1 MVPDSR
7 LVKCRQSRICRFMKS
22 CYHLSPVGGLPW
34 SMLRCQ
40 GKFLMKNK
48 KKAKPK
54 KQATPENANVVV
66 GPNGGKL
73 WCLELE
79 MIRCFRTNTAQIN
92 AMHCTC
98 FLILSQMFLCTIV
111 HEWLVSW
118 ATFCQRLAF
127 TFHTNGSVN
136 PWPMGY
142 SPLGA
147 ASLPKC
153 AGGLEEPADTRAERR
168 GEALHDSR
176 FTRHTLHIFET
187 GSKNLSRSLVS
198 WRHSKITRKD
208 PEDSHLKIEAFIY
221 INHPL

>member
-79 MIRCFRTNTAQIN
+79 MIRCFRTNAAQIN

-118 ATFCQRLAF
+118 GAFCQRLAF

-147 ASLPKC
+147 ASLPKF

-176 FTRHTLHIFET
+176 FTRHTLHIET
-187 GSKNLSRSLVS
+187 KRAAKISRDHWFLDVIQFYEKKSQGF
-198 WRHSKITRKD
+198 TFKD
-208 PEDSHLKIEAFIY
+208 
-221 INHPL
+221 